1 MKLIRT
7 MGILKFVALLLIA
20 LSANLIALPV
30 NAKEIWLKCEG
41 DKSYGKDKEDK
52 VIKMQYVI
60 FLDSSKELF
69 EIEQDGKVF
78 KGKAN
83 YFKSLISFDFVNVLE
98 TQGATKNANK
108 GYYKYSFSIDRATL
122 NYSVDNTLNIA
133 SWTSKSTS
141 TGSCRVI
148 PAPASPSNKI

>member
-1 MKLIRT
+1 MKLYKLT
-7 MGILKFVALLLIA
+7 ALLLV
-20 LSANLIALPV
+20 SFLPFLTPQYSY
-30 NAKEIWLKCEG
+30 AKEIWLKCEG

-52 VIKMQYVI
+52 DIKMQYVI

-122 NYSVDNTLNIA
+122 NYSVDNTLNVA

>member
-1 MKLIRT
+1 MKLYKLT
-7 MGILKFVALLLIA
+7 TLLLV
-20 LSANLIALPV
+20 SFLPFLTPQYSY
-30 NAKEIWLKCEG
+30 AKEIWLKCEG

-52 VIKMQYVI
+52 DIKMQYVI

-122 NYSVDNTLNIA
+122 NYSVDNTLNVA